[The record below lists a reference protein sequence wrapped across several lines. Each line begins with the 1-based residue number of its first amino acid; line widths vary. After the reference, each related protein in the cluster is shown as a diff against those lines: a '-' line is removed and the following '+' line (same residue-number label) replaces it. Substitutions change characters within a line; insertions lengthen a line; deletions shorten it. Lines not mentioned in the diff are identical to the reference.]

1 MSSDSGPKTAPA
13 ARPNAFHTI
22 GGGRCGAVFH
32 IEGSSKIVKVA
43 KDTDS
48 LAIRREFSTQMA
60 THQLLKH
67 YQVGNVEIPHPAA
80 YFPTGCMEHA
90 QFHAIW
96 PQLANA
102 IKREG
107 LPSNAQF
114 LLAERILSLREPIRE
129 ALIRRFC
136 PEKFRASTRTSPLN
150 KDCLVR
156 VYLGSATRRDEDRE
170 SFSLRDF
177 PLHLNEL
184 GEAGMGVENIAR
196 GMGRAMAVMHWAVRY
211 DGGGV
216 KFVFGSKKVP
226 HKLPDIDKYDSDPE
240 VDSYIG
246 PNVPFKAV
254 DDLNAH
260 ETRLFLIDFDQA
272 KPISMDEDGVRQA
285 VAAIKENGLY
295 FPKACRK
302 TKRECDV
309 WKAFEGSYVVKSWE
323 IINKERLGI
332 NVQRLPLL
340 VMRGLIDWAECEA
353 AARGEA

>member
-1 MSSDSGPKTAPA
+1 
-13 ARPNAFHTI
+13 
-22 GGGRCGAVFH
+22 
-32 IEGSSKIVKVA
+32 
-43 KDTDS
+43 
-48 LAIRREFSTQMA
+48 
-60 THQLLKH
+60 
-67 YQVGNVEIPHPAA
+67 
-80 YFPTGCMEHA
+80 MEHA

-114 LLAERILSLREPIRE
+114 LLAERILPLREPIRE

-246 PNVPFKAV
+246 PNAPFKAV
-254 DDLNAH
+254 EDLNAH
-260 ETRLFLIDFDQA
+260 EPRLFLIDFDQA

-295 FPKACRK
+295 FPKTCRT